1 MLSLKLGLILCVYFI
16 IGMEAAPKPNPE
28 DLHIHLNLHDPTS
41 AAGVAQAA
49 GDYGKILDQDNGN
62 GRDGEN
68 SGRHPS
74 S

>member
-1 MLSLKLGLILCVYFI
+1 
-16 IGMEAAPKPNPE
+16 MEAAPKPNPE

-49 GDYGKILDQDNGN
+49 GDYGHGAGDFGVDYRSFK
-62 GRDGEN
+62 
-68 SGRHPS
+68 S